1 MLFGIFYDMN
11 ATAVRD
17 SSCSFTESHKTN
29 FTIEFE
35 SMMYYLYYVRSRY
48 GRRERPHLVFD
59 GASPVALTSAVT
71 MPPTREVGHPKQL
84 NRWPDA
90 SFTFLQPIKMPK
102 TQNNNH

>member
-1 MLFGIFYDMN
+1 MD

-17 SSCSFTESHKTN
+17 SNCSFKLN
-29 FTIEFE
+29 CIEPFQLKL
-35 SMMYYLYYVRSRY
+35 MMYSVDIRSRY

-59 GASPVALTSAVT
+59 GPSPVALTSAVT
-71 MPPTREVGHPKQL
+71 TREVGHPKQL

-90 SFTFLQPIKMPK
+90 SFTFLQPIKTPK